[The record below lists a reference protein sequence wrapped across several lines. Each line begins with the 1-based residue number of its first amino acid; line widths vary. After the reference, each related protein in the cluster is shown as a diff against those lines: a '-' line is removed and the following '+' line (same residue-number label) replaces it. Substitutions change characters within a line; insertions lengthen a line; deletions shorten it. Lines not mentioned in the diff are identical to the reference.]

1 MPSESIQVSLADLLT
16 MLWQRRRF
24 LVLVTGIGV
33 LLAIGYSLL
42 IPNQY
47 ESTAQ
52 LMPPDQQSLSSGSML
67 SALTGSGPVASIGGL
82 MNAKTPGGI
91 FIGILESRTAKDDL
105 INRFGLLR
113 VYHCKFYIDCRT
125 TLAAQTA
132 IKENPDDG
140 IISITVIDRDRYR
153 ARDLAKAYVDEL
165 DKLVNSLSTS
175 SARRE
180 REFLEQRLKSIKT
193 DLDANSRA
201 LSQFSSHNATLNPQ
215 SQGQSL
221 IESVARL
228 QSELVTTQTE
238 LSGLKAQYA
247 DDNVRVREARARVDE
262 LQSQLRK
269 MGSTGGDVDG
279 ANLKPGQEY
288 PSLRELPILGV
299 TYSDLSRQLMMQEN
313 IYETLTKQYEL
324 AKVEEAKEIPPVK
337 VLDEPEVAERKS
349 SAAPFDYCCTGSRI
363 IRLCWYHLG
372 ISWQALEK
380 HEGLAPYKA
389 RTRISVSDCCIS
401 GWWLLRSITSTKYGV
416 LIMLNSIIRQH
427 ATVHAGC

>member
-1 MPSESIQVSLADLLT
+1 MSHSEAQPRGVAVDAPESIQVSLADLLT
-16 MLWQRRRF
+16 MLWLRRRF
-24 LVLVTGIGV
+24 LALVTGIGV

-52 LMPPDQQSLSSGSML
+52 LMPPDQQSLSSGSLL
-67 SALTGSGPVASIGGL
+67 SALTGSGQVASIGGL
-82 MNAKTPGGI
+82 MKTPGSV
-91 FIGILESRTAKDDL
+91 FIGILGSRTAQDDL
-105 INRFGLLR
+105 INRLDLLR
-113 VYHCKFYIDCRT
+113 VYHCKYYVDCRRN
-125 TLAAQTA
+125 LAAQTA
-132 IKENPDDG
+132 IKEDLGDG
-140 IISITVIDRDRYR
+140 IISITVTDTDRNR
-153 ARDLAKAYVDEL
+153 ARDLAEAYVEEL

-193 DLDANSRA
+193 DLDANSRE

-221 IESVARL
+221 IESFARL

-262 LQSQLRK
+262 LQNQLRK
-269 MGSTGGDVDG
+269 MDSTGGDEDG
-279 ANLKPGQEY
+279 ANLKPGQDY

-299 TYSDLSRQLMMQEN
+299 TYADLSRQLMMQEN

-324 AKVEEAKEIPPVK
+324 AKVAEAKEIPPVK
-337 VLDEPEVAERKS
+337 ILDEPEVAERKS
-349 SAAPFDYCCTGSRI
+349 SPHRAI
-363 IRLCWYHLG
+363 IVILATVLSAIAG
-372 ISWQALEK
+372 ITWV
-380 HEGLAPYKA
+380 LAS
-389 RTRISVSDCCIS
+389 TL
-401 GWWLLRSITSTKYGV
+401 WESTK
-416 LIMLNSIIRQH
+416 NSHSTRA
-427 ATVHAGC
+427 ATE